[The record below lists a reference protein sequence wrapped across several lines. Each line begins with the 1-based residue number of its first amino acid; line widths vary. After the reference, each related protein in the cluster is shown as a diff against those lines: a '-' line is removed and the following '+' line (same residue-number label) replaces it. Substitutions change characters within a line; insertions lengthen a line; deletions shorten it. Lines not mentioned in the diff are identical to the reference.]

1 MSLTDHDDN
10 DGSDDGDDDR
20 GEVRMIRFLDLR
32 REIHVIVDGLKE
44 KALDEAFLRPT
55 KVRSLILSFPTA
67 VPQHKRISSFTIHC
81 LVEPLELAYN
91 TES

>member
-10 DGSDDGDDDR
+10 DGSNDGDDDR

-55 KVRSLILSFPTA
+55 KVSLILSFPTA
-67 VPQHKRISSFTIHC
+67 VPQHTRISSFTIQC
-81 LVEPLELAYN
+81 LVEPLAPAYN